1 ERAER
6 RQPLLLGTL
15 VGDRPAAADE
25 RPALCEVAP
34 HLADDR
40 IGHEVGMDVDQSRYA
55 ALVQAAT
62 DELRLVGGQGNRH
75 GHAGHPLRPAHPAS
89 HSGLPPDL
97 CRTLWPKGTRT
108 PQSAVMPDPPMSVA
122 SSPVTLALT
131 IC

>member
-1 ERAER
+1 
-6 RQPLLLGTL
+6 
-15 VGDRPAAADE
+15 
-25 RPALCEVAP
+25 
-34 HLADDR
+34 
-40 IGHEVGMDVDQSRYA
+40 
-55 ALVQAAT
+55 VQAAT
-62 DELRLVGGQGNRH
+62 DELRVVGGQGNRH

-131 IC
+131 ICTAEATAPGLSHHCAVSAVTSSRPL